1 VRKFHIDLEV
11 IAPDDWEPRVCN
23 WHDGVRAAGAIAG
36 KLLGHS
42 SHLFDGAP
50 QVIAP
55 GGIDSA
61 SYGELGGE

>member
-1 VRKFHIDLEV
+1 MRKFHVDVEV
-11 IAPDDWEPRVCN
+11 IAPDDWEPRVVN
-23 WHDGVRAAGAIAG
+23 WHDGVRSCGALAG

-42 SHLFDGAP
+42 SSPFDAVP

-61 SYGELGGE
+61 EYGEIGG